1 MTVSWTGNAISHL
14 IAIYD
19 YIARDSPFYAQ
30 GMIDRITRKT
40 QQIGEF
46 PRSGRVVPEYVQDD
60 LREVI
65 EKPYR
70 IIYRILPDRIDVVA
84 VVHGAQILPAGL

>member
-1 MTVSWTGNAISHL
+1 MTVSWTDNAISHL

-30 GMIDRITRKT
+30 RMIDRITRKSR
-40 QQIGEF
+40 QISEF

-70 IIYRILPDRIDVVA
+70 IIYRIFPDRIDIVA

>member
-1 MTVSWTGNAISHL
+1 VTVSWTDTAISHL

-30 GMIDRITRKT
+30 RMIDRITRKSR
-40 QQIGEF
+40 QISEF

-70 IIYRILPDRIDVVA
+70 IIYRIFPDRIDIVA

>member
-1 MTVSWTGNAISHL
+1 MTVSWTDTAISHL
-14 IAIYD
+14 IAIFD

-30 GMIDRITRKT
+30 RMIDRITRKSR
-40 QQIGEF
+40 QISEF
-46 PRSGRVVPEYVQDD
+46 PRSGRVVPEYIQDD

-70 IIYRILPDRIDVVA
+70 IIYRIHPDRIDIVA

>member
-1 MTVSWTGNAISHL
+1 VTVSWTDTAISHL

-30 GMIDRITRKT
+30 RMIDRITRKS
-40 QQIGEF
+40 QQIGQF
-46 PRSGRVVPEYVQDD
+46 PRSGRVVPEYERDD

-70 IIYRILPDRIDVVA
+70 IIYRIRPDQIDVIA
-84 VVHGAQILPAGL
+84 VVHGAQILPAEL